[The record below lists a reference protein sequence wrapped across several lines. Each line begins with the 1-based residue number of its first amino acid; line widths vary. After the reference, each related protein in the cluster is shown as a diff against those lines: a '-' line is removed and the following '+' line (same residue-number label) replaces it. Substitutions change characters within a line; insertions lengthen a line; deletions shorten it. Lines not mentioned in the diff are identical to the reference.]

1 MAPPSPKKIFAIGD
15 VHGCASELRML
26 LNKLPL
32 TEESVVVFLGDY
44 VDRGPNSK
52 QVIETV
58 LELKEQ
64 CQVVALKGNHEALFL
79 SFLQDPSSEA
89 AGMFIY
95 NGGSATLHSY
105 ATPEGE
111 YRIPRSHRDFL
122 ENLDLYYETDDF
134 FFVHAGVPRVPIA
147 QVDREKHAHD
157 FLWSRGPFLRST
169 YRWEKLIIHGH
180 TPVKA
185 VDVRANRINVDTA
198 CVFDRTLTALELPER
213 RIHSVKRQARARH
226 VYLRDPGDRRDA
238 VRFSGALPV
247 YVYRGDESHQFETVD
262 YSEFGMYMRDITS
275 SEKDVI
281 DPGSDIIGQIGSQDH
296 TLVDFHGECLRVER
310 RDDGVFYA
318 VRLHHVGEMQR

>member
-111 YRIPRSHRDFL
+111 YRIP
-122 ENLDLYYETDDF
+122 
-134 FFVHAGVPRVPIA
+134 
-147 QVDREKHAHD
+147 
-157 FLWSRGPFLRST
+157 
-169 YRWEKLIIHGH
+169 
-180 TPVKA
+180 
-185 VDVRANRINVDTA
+185 
-198 CVFDRTLTALELPER
+198 
-213 RIHSVKRQARARH
+213 
-226 VYLRDPGDRRDA
+226 
-238 VRFSGALPV
+238 
-247 YVYRGDESHQFETVD
+247 
-262 YSEFGMYMRDITS
+262 
-275 SEKDVI
+275 
-281 DPGSDIIGQIGSQDH
+281 
-296 TLVDFHGECLRVER
+296 
-310 RDDGVFYA
+310 
-318 VRLHHVGEMQR
+318 